1 MTLWEGGT
9 DGGNRAASAGWSG
22 RDAQSFQL
30 VGVSPHRASDK
41 RRREKID
48 VFGGEGFA
56 KAEVVFARTRVVEK
70 NFLRNRRFSTHAIS
84 LEKRTI
90 SFFGRRSAQ
99 TTRAFHAIFFGL
111 FHAALPHLL
120 FHPLYPAAPR
130 YVLI

>member
-1 MTLWEGGT
+1 VTLWEGGT

-22 RDAQSFQL
+22 RHAQSFQL

-90 SFFGRRSAQ
+90 SFFGNN
-99 TTRAFHAIFFGL
+99 G
-111 FHAALPHLL
+111 
-120 FHPLYPAAPR
+120 AAPLLPR
-130 YVLI
+130 KLLVRFTPFVVSRRFTPPLPATY